1 NHQAVFKKMVDQLT
15 DSNLSQSNLFNIASV
30 VERNRALINVINIFS
45 FGFIILISLIAAAN
59 VFNTISTNIH
69 LRKREFAM
77 LKTVGMTPKGFK
89 KMMTYESVLYGLK
102 GLLYGLPVAIGV
114 TYLIYLAMSNG
125 IDFEFFIPWYSL
137 IIAIGSVFIVVFST
151 SAYGMNKIRQDNP
164 IDALK
169 SENT

>member
-1 NHQAVFKKMVDQLT
+1 
-15 DSNLSQSNLFNIASV
+15 
-30 VERNRALINVINIFS
+30 
-45 FGFIILISLIAAAN
+45 
-59 VFNTISTNIH
+59 
-69 LRKREFAM
+69 
-77 LKTVGMTPKGFK
+77 
-89 KMMTYESVLYGLK
+89 MTYESVLYGLK